1 MASIIS
7 DRVFLSIHPLS
18 SQITLHCVA
27 VCLLTRFVFFT
38 SISMFIYSLLVA
50 RWLAGW
56 HNTASSHRESCVR
69 KMFSLFYENKHFS
82 LARSSFHIKQ
92 AKLTVNHR
100 NDGPSTRVVAAA
112 ALIAS
117 WKPNSPLQLGRIAFE
132 STARCRSRYFTS
144 GECKSSAICTT
155 RSAAQR
161 VQGCET
167 LNFARRLFLDA
178 RHTAVGDILIGG

>member
-1 MASIIS
+1 
-7 DRVFLSIHPLS
+7 
-18 SQITLHCVA
+18 
-27 VCLLTRFVFFT
+27 
-38 SISMFIYSLLVA
+38 
-50 RWLAGW
+50 
-56 HNTASSHRESCVR
+56 
-69 KMFSLFYENKHFS
+69 MFSLFYENKHLVS
-82 LARSSFHIKQ
+82 LSRSSFHIKQ
-92 AKLTVNHR
+92 AKLTVNHQ
-100 NDGPSTRVVAAA
+100 NDGSSTRVVAVA

-167 LNFARRLFLDA
+167 LNFARRLFLAA
-178 RHTAVGDILIGG
+178 RHTAVGDILIAGNWRIIPRSRASSVSLIQIAAGSHLLLFLELPFATSRATRLCTTSRNRN